1 MSQKYHLV
9 CKKCGKNIGD
19 FDDWFRQD
27 QKCTCGS
34 NYAEV
39 VYDNLDYHKLD
50 QLTKGDAKSLYQYF
64 DFLPLEHRENIVSF
78 GEGAVPIERWQHLE
92 RIAKRKYGV
101 DCQVF
106 VYRNDL
112 NGATGTF
119 KDISASLA
127 ASVMKEH
134 GIKEF
139 TLASTGNA
147 AISFSTYLAKAGI
160 KFTIFTPA
168 FADPDTLKA
177 IRKTGQN
184 LVVSNGNYGAAKKE
198 AADYHEKYHVLISAG
213 NIDPLRIEAKR
224 TMVFEYMR
232 QLGGMPDVFMQAVA
246 GGTGPIALEKG
257 FREIAPYYP
266 DLKMPRMIL
275 VQQDLCDPMVRA
287 WEKAQATG
295 FPENFQNDF
304 TALTDIKTRISILTA
319 ANPGMYPLVAPMVK
333 ASGGTFVRVKEAELP
348 RYGRNIR
355 LHRHI
360 DMGPASVV
368 CYAGFFEA
376 LRQGQIHNGDRVVLN
391 TGEGA
396 TRARWFTA
404 LSLHARQDQTV
415 SRQERRKARREARR
429 ESRNNK

>member
-1 MSQKYHLV
+1 MSHKYHLV
-9 CKKCGKNIGD
+9 CKKCGQVIGD

-27 QKCTCGS
+27 QKCSCGS

-39 VYDNLDYHKLD
+39 VYDNADYHKIDSLA
-50 QLTKGDAKSLYQYF
+50 KGNATSFYQYF
-64 DFLPLEHRENIVSF
+64 DFLPLEHEENIVSY
-78 GEGAVPIERWQHLE
+78 GEGAVPIERWQYVE
-92 RIAKRKYGV
+92 RLAKRKYGV
-101 DCQVF
+101 DCEVY

-147 AISFSTYLAKAGI
+147 AVSFSTYLAKAGI
-160 KFTIFTPA
+160 KFTIFTPS

-184 LVVSNGNYGAAKKE
+184 LVVSAGNYGAAKKE

-266 DLKMPRMIL
+266 GMKMPRMIL
-275 VQQDLCDPMVRA
+275 AQQDLCDPMVRA
-287 WEKAQATG
+287 WEKAELNG
-295 FPENFQNDF
+295 FPEGYQNDYE
-304 TALTDIKTRISILTA
+304 ALAETKTRISILTA
-319 ANPGMYPLVAPMVK
+319 ANPGMYPLVAPIVK
-333 ASGGTFVRVKEAELP
+333 ASGGTFVRVKEADLP
-348 RYGRNIR
+348 RYGRSIR
-355 LHRHI
+355 MHRQI
-360 DMGPASVV
+360 NMGPASVV

-376 LRQGQIHNGDRVVLN
+376 LRQGQIHDGDRVVLN

-396 TRARWFTA
+396 DRARWFTA
-404 LSLHARQDQTV
+404 LSQHARQEKKV
-415 SRQERRKARREARR
+415 SRQERRQERRNSKRR
-429 ESRNNK
+429 